1 SNEALQAA
9 EKGLDRLMKGIE
21 ALHKAPA
28 AATSSFDVNEIESRC
43 AEAMADDLNS
53 PMVISAMFDWVRII
67 NQAAE
72 GQQSFTAEDLERLRA
87 VVKRYLFDI
96 LGLRNEKAADAGGR
110 DMVSPL
116 VNMLL
121 NMRMEAKAAKDWATS
136 DKIRDELT
144 AIGIRVKD
152 RKDGFDW
159 EIE

>member
-1 SNEALQAA
+1 
-9 EKGLDRLMKGIE
+9 M
-21 ALHKAPA
+21 
-28 AATSSFDVNEIESRC
+28 
-43 AEAMADDLNS
+43 
-53 PMVISAMFDWVRII
+53 
-67 NQAAE
+67 
-72 GQQSFTAEDLERLRA
+72 RA